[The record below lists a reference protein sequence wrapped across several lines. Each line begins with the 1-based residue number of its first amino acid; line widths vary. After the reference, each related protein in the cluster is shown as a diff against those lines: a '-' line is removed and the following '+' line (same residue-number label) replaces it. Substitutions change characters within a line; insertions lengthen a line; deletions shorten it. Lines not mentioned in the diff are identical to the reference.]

1 MSVGCSEDQECDV
14 TLAFD
19 YMANLHMVDVLLKI
33 AGAVRTRYHH
43 HQFSIG

>member
-1 MSVGCSEDQECDV
+1 MRVSAVRRQERDV
-14 TLAFD
+14 TLALIT
-19 YMANLHMVDVLLKI
+19 MANLHMVDVLLKI